1 MDKVVLSAD
10 ADLAAIFKEIEK
22 YTQKVRKV
30 ADDQQKLGKQTEETI
45 KKTTKNTE
53 TMFTKVNGFGRR
65 VLNQLTSDMKALMS
79 MQALAGGLKLSDQFR
94 GSIKETVALSDQI
107 RKLGTTLGI
116 ASKDFASFQSKMTRG
131 LGDIGLSS
139 EVASRALEGLSET
152 QVRGQE
158 NLIEYAKISGQLA
171 SVGRQQGSEGEIAKG
186 MAGVIQARGGN
197 INDPNQVRALGQ
209 ELLKIQNATGAKMTE
224 SLSFMQEVF
233 SRMPAEIRKQITPAQ
248 LSGMAGAEAIG
259 GKGSTEFLRDLMS
272 QGQYGAGR
280 LRMKAQGIDLLG
292 AQGVNV
298 EGLKKLR
305 EEAMKMGGG
314 DLRQGVMNITGASD
328 QAAEGL
334 VRLIEN
340 MDRLQS
346 AQDNIAKSTADLN
359 TQYKASMGMGE
370 AFKASINK
378 VKGLLATPLS
388 WMSQKGTDLM
398 GKASESTTG
407 AVLATGGAAVAAAV
421 LAGGGLRGLGKGLGL
436 GGLAKAEAMEAIT
449 GEHVQKVY
457 VVNASEMG
465 GMGGVAGAAGGLAG
479 TARSVAGVGLA
490 GAIGYEVGDKI
501 ANPII
506 DKYTQ
511 GATSEGFQGNA
522 VERLFFK
529 LDKLF
534 GGEASSKIMKAQE
547 VVVRVDSQDP
557 KLRVNA
563 QKSRGASQ

>member
-22 YTQKVRKV
+22 YSQKIRRV
-30 ADDQQKLGKQTEETI
+30 ADDQQKLGKQTDEVM

-79 MQALAGGLKLSDQFR
+79 IQALTGGMKLSEQFR

-116 ASKDFASFQSKMTRG
+116 ASKDFSSFQSKMTKG

-139 EVASRALEGLSET
+139 EAASRALEGLSET

-158 NLIEYAKISGQLA
+158 NLIEYSKLAGQLA

-186 MAGVIQARGGN
+186 LAGVVQSRGGN
-197 INDPNQVRALGQ
+197 VNDINQVRAISQ
-209 ELLKIQNATGAKMTE
+209 ELLKVQNATGQKMTE
-224 SLSFMQEVF
+224 SIQFMQDVF
-233 SRMPAEIRKQITPAQ
+233 SKMPMEVRKQVSTPM
-248 LSGMAGAEAIG
+248 LTGMAAGEAVA
-259 GKGSTEFLRDLMS
+259 GKGSTAFIQDLLS

-280 LRMKAQGIDLLG
+280 LRMQAQGINLMGDKG
-292 AQGVNV
+292 ISV

-305 EEAMKMGGG
+305 EEAIKMGGG
-314 DLRQGVMNITGASD
+314 DLRQGVQNITGASD
-328 QAAEGL
+328 EAAEGL

-346 AQDNIAKSTADLN
+346 AQDNISKSTADLN
-359 TQYKASMGMGE
+359 TQYRQSMGLGE
-370 AFKASINK
+370 SFRASINK
-378 VKGLLATPLS
+378 VKGLFATPMS
-388 WMSQKGTDLM
+388 WMSQKATDVM
-398 GKASESTTG
+398 GKASESNTG
-407 AVLATGGAAVAAAV
+407 AVLATGGAAIAAAV

-436 GGLAKAEAMEAIT
+436 GGLAKAEGIEAIT

-465 GMGGVAGAAGGLAG
+465 GGIAGAAGGMGMLGKAG
-479 TARSVAGVGLA
+479 LVGAA
-490 GAIGYEVGDKI
+490 GAGGYALGSEV

-511 GATSEGFQGNA
+511 GTTAEGFQGNA
-522 VERLFFK
+522 MERLFFK

-534 GGEASSKIMKAQE
+534 GGEASSKIMQAQK
-547 VVVRVDSQDP
+547 VVVQVETQDP
-557 KLRVNA
+557 KLKASAV
-563 QKSRGASQ
+563 KSRGAVQ

>member
-22 YTQKVRKV
+22 YSQKIRRV
-30 ADDQQKLGKQTEETI
+30 ADDQQKLGKQTDEVM

-79 MQALAGGLKLSDQFR
+79 IQALTGGMKLSEQFR

-116 ASKDFASFQSKMTRG
+116 ASKDFSSFQSKMTKG

-139 EVASRALEGLSET
+139 EAASRALEGLSET

-158 NLIEYAKISGQLA
+158 NLIEYSKLAGQLA

-186 MAGVIQARGGN
+186 LAGVVQSRGGN
-197 INDPNQVRALGQ
+197 VNDINQVRAISQ
-209 ELLKIQNATGAKMTE
+209 ELLKVQNATGQKMTE
-224 SLSFMQEVF
+224 SIQFMQDVF
-233 SRMPAEIRKQITPAQ
+233 SKMPMEVRKQVSTPM
-248 LSGMAGAEAIG
+248 LTGMAAGEAVA
-259 GKGSTEFLRDLMS
+259 GKGSTAFIQDLLS

-280 LRMKAQGIDLLG
+280 LRMQAQGINLMGDKG
-292 AQGVNV
+292 ISV

-305 EEAMKMGGG
+305 EEAIKMGGG
-314 DLRQGVMNITGASD
+314 DLRQGVQNITGASD
-328 QAAEGL
+328 EAAEGL

-346 AQDNIAKSTADLN
+346 AQDNISKSTADLN
-359 TQYKASMGMGE
+359 TQYRQSMGLGE
-370 AFKASINK
+370 SFRASINK
-378 VKGLLATPLS
+378 VKGLFATPMS
-388 WMSQKGTDLM
+388 WMSQKATDVM
-398 GKASESTTG
+398 GKASESNTG
-407 AVLATGGAAVAAAV
+407 AVLATGGAAIAAAV

-436 GGLAKAEAMEAIT
+436 GGLAKAEGIEAIT

-465 GMGGVAGAAGGLAG
+465 GGIAGAAGGMGMLGKAG
-479 TARSVAGVGLA
+479 LVGAA
-490 GAIGYEVGDKI
+490 GAGGYALGSAV

-511 GATSEGFQGNA
+511 GTTAEGFQGNA
-522 VERLFFK
+522 MERLFFK

-534 GGEASSKIMKAQE
+534 GGEASSKIMQAQK
-547 VVVRVDSQDP
+547 VVVQVETQDP
-557 KLRVNA
+557 KLKASAV
-563 QKSRGASQ
+563 KSRGAVQ